1 MADALLSSLAS
12 VNSAFHWAA
21 YFAYSSAVTLWIHSC
36 LYHFICSSVDGS
48 ASLVLLL
55 LLLLIL
61 PLFKASPH
69 QHQLS
74 LIITLFLC
82 KEKLKNEVFV
92 VIFD

>member
-21 YFAYSSAVTLWIHSC
+21 YFAYSSAVMLWIHSC

-55 LLLLIL
+55 LLIL
-61 PLFKASPH
+61 PLFKASTH